1 MSNAYAFNSEAVD
14 EALAQWDSIKI
25 QEAVERQRKLTD
37 LKKNALPYSEP
48 LAIEICERISSGELL
63 IDICVDDH
71 MPTVRRVTQ
80 WPHNS
85 EFKAL
90 YDELINDRLTI
101 FEEQIIKIADDA
113 SRDFKEIVR
122 NGRSVRVLDG
132 DAIARAKLRVEVR
145 FRHLKAGRPAKWGDT
160 STLVTKSVDETEG
173 LTMDE
178 LDAKIADL
186 SRKNEAVR
194 NVA

>member
-1 MSNAYAFNSEAVD
+1 
-14 EALAQWDSIKI
+14 
-25 QEAVERQRKLTD
+25 
-37 LKKNALPYSEP
+37 
-48 LAIEICERISSGELL
+48 
-63 IDICVDDH
+63 
-71 MPTVRRVTQ
+71 
-80 WPHNS
+80 
-85 EFKAL
+85 
-90 YDELINDRLTI
+90 
-101 FEEQIIKIADDA
+101 
-113 SRDFKEIVR
+113 
-122 NGRSVRVLDG
+122 VRVLDG